1 MSSGISARNIEYE
14 RNSLKRRQNVSRI
27 NIKELKVIAGHS
39 PWITPSELEA
49 VLDDLALQLQE
60 EIVGRTN
67 QPKMVKDLPFIPGI
81 NIVSKIIEKINEFF
95 GTAYESDLNVLMKHF
110 NNPLKKN

>member
-1 MSSGISARNIEYE
+1 MP
-14 RNSLKRRQNVSRI
+14 KI
-27 NIKELKVIAGHS
+27 NIKELKVIAGRS

-67 QPKMVKDLPFIPGI
+67 QPKIVKDMPFIPGG
-81 NIVSKIIEKINEFF
+81 NILSRILEKVNEFF
-95 GTAYESDLNVLMKHF
+95 GTIYESDFSTLMKHF
-110 NNPLKKN
+110 NRPLKKN

>member
-1 MSSGISARNIEYE
+1 MP
-14 RNSLKRRQNVSRI
+14 KI
-27 NIKELKVIAGHS
+27 NIKELKVIAGRS
-39 PWITPSELEA
+39 PWITPDELEA

-67 QPKMVKDLPFIPGI
+67 QPKIVKDIPFIPGR
-81 NIVSKIIEKINEFF
+81 NVLSKMLEKINEFF
-95 GTAYESDLNVLMKHF
+95 GMAYESDINALMKHF

>member
-1 MSSGISARNIEYE
+1 MS
-14 RNSLKRRQNVSRI
+14 KI
-27 NIKELKVIAGHS
+27 NIKDLKVIAGQS

-67 QPKMVKDLPFIPGI
+67 QPKIIRDLPFIPGV
-81 NIVSKIIEKINEFF
+81 NTLSRMLEKINEFF
-95 GTAYESDLNVLMKHF
+95 GTSYESNQNVLMKHF
-110 NNPLKKN
+110 NRPLKKN